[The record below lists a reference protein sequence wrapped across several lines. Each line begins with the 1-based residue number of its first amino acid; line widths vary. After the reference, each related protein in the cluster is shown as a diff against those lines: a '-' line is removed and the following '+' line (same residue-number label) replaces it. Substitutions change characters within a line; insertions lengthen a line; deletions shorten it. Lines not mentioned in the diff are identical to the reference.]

1 MEYIVYESL
10 ICKIIIIIY
19 NENGCIMNDSYI
31 YGYKYIEIVI
41 FLWWVLSGLFSF
53 LWEEIVLVVII
64 LNSI

>member
-1 MEYIVYESL
+1 
-10 ICKIIIIIY
+10 
-19 NENGCIMNDSYI
+19 MNDSYI
-31 YGYKYIEIVI
+31 YGYKYIKIVI